1 MTPEEAR
8 LYVTEEIGAVLTDYA
23 IDPDAGKSAEQKTQT
38 SEAMLDIADMIVNMF
53 DLKIL
58 SVDLEA
64 GTAQATIK
72 LFPTDEELREA
83 GLDPEGI
90 QEGA

>member
-8 LYVTEEIGAVLTDYA
+8 LYVTEEIAAVLTDYA
-23 IDPDAGKSAEQKTQT
+23 IDPDEGKSAEQKAQT
-38 SEAMLDIADMIVNMF
+38 NEAMLDVADMIVNMF
-53 DLKIL
+53 DLKIA
-58 SVDLEA
+58 SVDLDA

-72 LFPTDEELREA
+72 LFPTDEEIQAA
-83 GLDPEGI
+83 GLDGI